1 MAFQTP
7 DCVATA
13 GGDLPGSCSMVSL
26 YPLGDAFPSAFAFQA
41 LAVADPKVGSHAF
54 EHGPWTTN

>member
-26 YPLGDAFPSAFAFQA
+26 YPLGDAFPSRICIPSPGRRRSESWKSC
-41 LAVADPKVGSHAF
+41 V
-54 EHGPWTTN
+54 